1 MAWYMSPGTR
11 RFLNQDESL
20 NTLGFRL
27 AMPCIGAICGGE
39 ETNAGNDFA
48 SKKSKWHD

>member
-11 RFLNQDESL
+11 RHLNQDESL

-27 AMPCIGAICGGE
+27 AMPCIGAFVE
-39 ETNAGNDFA
+39 E
-48 SKKSKWHD
+48 SKPIQEMTCK